1 MKKEKTE
8 LIAEL
13 AQGFEG
19 SVKIAKKLIIGSYK
33 GKADAVK
40 FQLVFADE
48 ICTNDYKD
56 FKIFRKL
63 ELTFKQ
69 WKEIR
74 NFSKKYKLK
83 FYVDIFGLKSLKFAK
98 KINADGI
105 KIHPTDINNY
115 ELFKSIK
122 SFKFRKIFIGIGG
135 AKLKEI
141 ETVIKYFKNQKE
153 IIFLTGF
160 QVYPTPV
167 HSNQISRIMFL
178 KNKFKI
184 KNLNYGFADH
194 SLPKTPK
201 NNISMFLSIG
211 AGAKYIEKH
220 LTIPYHKKLEDHES
234 AYLPNE
240 FKKLKLSL
248 SVADKSFGYIDKGDS
263 KEIYLSK
270 EEKKYRLNVERNFI
284 SKRFIKKGSKLN
296 QNHFLFIR
304 SPNKKAIKNLS
315 AIKNKILKKDLYKNS
330 VLTKNHIK

>member
-1 MKKEKTE
+1 MKKENTE

-19 SVKIAKKLIIGSYK
+19 NVKIAKKLIIGSYK

-48 ICTNDYKD
+48 ICTSDYKD
-56 FKIFRKL
+56 FKIFKKL
-63 ELTFKQ
+63 ELTLKQ
-69 WKEIR
+69 WREIR
-74 NFSKKYKLK
+74 NFCKKYKLK
-83 FYVDIFGLKSLKFAK
+83 FYVDVFGLKSLKFAK
-98 KINADGI
+98 KINVDGI
-105 KIHPTDINNY
+105 KIHPTDINNFD
-115 ELFKSIK
+115 LFKSIK
-122 SFKFRKIFIGIGG
+122 LFKFKKIFIGIGG

-141 ETVIKYFKNQKE
+141 ETVIKYFKSQKE

-160 QVYPTPV
+160 QVYPTPIY
-167 HSNQISRIMFL
+167 SNQISRILFL

-194 SLPKTPK
+194 SLPRNPG
-201 NNISMFLSIG
+201 NNISMILSVG

-220 LTIPYHKKLEDHES
+220 LTIPYYKKLEDHES
-234 AYLPNE
+234 AYFPNE

-248 SVADKSFGYIDKGDS
+248 LIADESFGYIDKINS

-270 EEKKYRLNVERNFI
+270 EEKKYRQNVERNFI
-284 SKRFIKKGSKLN
+284 SKNFVKKGSKLN

-304 SPNKKAIKNLS
+304 SPNKMAVKNLS
-315 AIKNKILKKDLYKNS
+315 EIKNKILKKDLHKNT